1 MKPDAPFVDS
11 LEVPALTKATLI
23 SLVGEQLGLNGREAA
38 DMVEGFFELMQAG
51 LCRGEDVKLAGFG
64 SFEIHQKGA
73 RPGRNP
79 KTGEEVQI
87 APRRVV
93 KFSAGPKFKRR
104 MKNEREAKQPCAPAP
119 AGQALANEAVV
130 VRPRSAFPEEAR
142 QPTRT

>member
-1 MKPDAPFVDS
+1 MKTDAPFVDS

-38 DMVEGFFELMQAG
+38 DMVEGFFELMQAS
-51 LCRGEDVKLAGFG
+51 LCRGEDVKLSGFG

-79 KTGEEVQI
+79 RTGESVQI

-93 KFSAGPKFKRR
+93 KFFAGPKFKRR
-104 MKNEREAKQPCAPAP
+104 MKSEWVANQPSAPAP
-119 AGQALANEAVV
+119 QAPANAAAV
-130 VRPRSAFPEEAR
+130 VRPRSPLPEQAI
-142 QPTRT
+142 QPTRS

>member
-23 SLVGEQLGLNGREAA
+23 SLMAEQLGLNGREAA
-38 DMVEGFFELMQAG
+38 DMVEGFFELMRAS

-79 KTGEEVQI
+79 RTGEEVPI

-93 KFSAGPKFKRR
+93 KFSAGPKFKQR
-104 MKNEREAKQPCAPAP
+104 MKSERVANQPSAPALEAP
-119 AGQALANEAVV
+119 ANAAAVV
-130 VRPRSAFPEEAR
+130 RSRSAFPEEAR
-142 QPTRT
+142 PPTRT